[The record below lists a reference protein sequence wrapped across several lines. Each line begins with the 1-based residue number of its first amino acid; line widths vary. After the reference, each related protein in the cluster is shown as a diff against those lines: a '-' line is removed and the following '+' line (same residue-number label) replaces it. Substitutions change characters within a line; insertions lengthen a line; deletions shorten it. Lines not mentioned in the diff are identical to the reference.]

1 MFHSLPR
8 NSEEW
13 RIKNPISLVLRWQNI
28 KPSALDSRNHG
39 SRQWWTMGYE
49 VIPGANRD
57 VLLKLLNSPFNFT
70 GEFEDWKLAR
80 LIRWNREVFNDP
92 YFPFMDP
99 QLIAYFSSPVPDFLI
114 RVWEIFFIP
123 NMQEEEKN
131 YATRFLTSL
140 ETFIMENIP
149 NKWRNEMETSKIE
162 RIVFWLILH
171 AFFNNFFYHLLILWL
186 NNKLSIDN
194 IHDSRVIPLDNRQ
207 KNLVIITI
215 SCSWWSKLSR
225 F

>member
-70 GEFEDWKLAR
+70 GEFEDSRIESWPGWFVETEKFLT
-80 LIRWNREVFNDP
+80 IRI
-92 YFPFMDP
+92 FP
-99 QLIAYFSSPVPDFLI
+99 S
-114 RVWEIFFIP
+114 WIP
-123 NMQEEEKN
+123 NLS
-131 YATRFLTSL
+131 LTFRLQFRISSL
-140 ETFIMENIP
+140 EFEKYFLFRICKRRKKIMRYGSWLH
-149 NKWRNEMETSKIE
+149 WRLSSWRIFQVNEMETSKIE

-215 SCSWWSKLSR
+215 SCSWWSKLLR

>member
-1 MFHSLPR
+1 MVNDGIRSYTRREQRRL
-8 NSEEW
+8 
-13 RIKNPISLVLRWQNI
+13 I
-28 KPSALDSRNHG
+28 
-39 SRQWWTMGYE
+39 E
-49 VIPGANRD
+49 VIKFSIQFYWR
-57 VLLKLLNSPFNFT
+57 VRR
-70 GEFEDWKLAR
+70 FEDWKLAR

-131 YATRFLTSL
+131 YAIRFLTSL

-149 NKWRNEMETSKIE
+149 SKWRNEMETSKIE

-215 SCSWWSKLSR
+215 SCFMMIEIIEILILLQSITIFFL
-225 F
+225 